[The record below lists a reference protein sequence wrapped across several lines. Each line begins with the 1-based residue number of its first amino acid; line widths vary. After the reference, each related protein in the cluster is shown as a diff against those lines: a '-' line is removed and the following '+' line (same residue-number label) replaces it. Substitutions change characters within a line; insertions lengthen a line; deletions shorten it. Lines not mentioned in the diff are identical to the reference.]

1 MKRKLKLGSLGY
13 DKVAYLFIL
22 PFFLIFTYFYF
33 IPAFQVILDSFTDY
47 DLFTTRDWRTT
58 AVYWKTTSFCNL

>member
-22 PFFLIFTYFYF
+22 PFFFFFKYFYF
-33 IPAFQVILDSFTDY
+33 IPAFKVIKDSINDY
-47 DLFTTRDWRTT
+47 YLFNKPN
-58 AVYWKTTSFCNL
+58 YI